1 MTPRVEID
9 PAGPPTFDA
18 ADPGTTADQWMT
30 SGRLRPVPALD
41 PTSVR
46 ALIVVVAHPDDET
59 LGAGGLIA
67 RCAAAG
73 TAVTVLCATA
83 GEGSHPQS
91 PTTSPE
97 LLAQRRRGEL
107 LTAVST
113 LAPEATVEQ
122 LGLPDGRLGEH
133 VDTLAAAIGSLLPA
147 GATPADCWVVS
158 TWAGDRHPDH
168 AAVAAAVDR
177 AVPSGVA
184 RVLACP
190 IWAWH
195 WADPDA
201 DDLPVERMVRVDLAS
216 GARHRKQVALGC
228 YPSQTAPLSGRPGDE
243 AVLLPGFLDHFTAG
257 VEYFVARPTE
267 GDIIVSEPATPTAPR
282 RALPGSYFERQYDAD
297 GTDPWGFEDRWYE
310 ERKRAV
316 TMAALP
322 RRRFASAFEPGCAIG
337 VLTAQLADRCDALL
351 STDVA
356 DAALRV
362 ARDRLHG
369 RPHVRF
375 ARGGIP
381 QLWPDGPFD
390 LIVLSEVG
398 YYCGDLELGTVID
411 RIRATLR
418 PDGVLLACHWRHPV
432 ADYPLTGDEVHQRLR
447 GETGLQILVEHV
459 EDDFRLDVLAGPQV
473 RSVGRV
479 EGLAP

>member
-1 MTPRVEID
+1 M
-9 PAGPPTFDA
+9 
-18 ADPGTTADQWMT
+18 
-30 SGRLRPVPALD
+30 
-41 PTSVR
+41 
-46 ALIVVVAHPDDET
+46 
-59 LGAGGLIA
+59 
-67 RCAAAG
+67 
-73 TAVTVLCATA
+73 
-83 GEGSHPQS
+83 
-91 PTTSPE
+91 
-97 LLAQRRRGEL
+97 
-107 LTAVST
+107 
-113 LAPEATVEQ
+113 
-122 LGLPDGRLGEH
+122 
-133 VDTLAAAIGSLLPA
+133 LPA

-168 AAVAAAVDR
+168 AAAAAAVER
-177 AVPSGVA
+177 AVPPGVA

-195 WADPDA
+195 WADPA
-201 DDLPVERMVRVDLAS
+201 GEDLPFDRMVRIGL
-216 GARHRKQVALGC
+216 GADEQRRKRIAIDS

-243 AVLLPGFLDHFTAG
+243 AVLLPGMLEHFAG
-257 VEYFVARPTE
+257 DVEYFVAQPTE
-267 GDIIVSEPATPTAPR
+267 GDTTVSEPAPPTAPR
-282 RALPGSYFERQYDAD
+282 QALPSSYFERQYATD

-322 RRRFASAFEPGCAIG
+322 RRRFATAFEPGCAIG

-356 DAALRV
+356 DAALQV
-362 ARDRLHG
+362 ARARL
-369 RPHVRF
+369 RASPHVRF

-381 QLWPDGPFD
+381 ELWPDGPLD

-398 YYCGDLELGTVID
+398 YYCGDLELGTVIE

-447 GETGLQILVEHV
+447 GETGLQVLVEHV